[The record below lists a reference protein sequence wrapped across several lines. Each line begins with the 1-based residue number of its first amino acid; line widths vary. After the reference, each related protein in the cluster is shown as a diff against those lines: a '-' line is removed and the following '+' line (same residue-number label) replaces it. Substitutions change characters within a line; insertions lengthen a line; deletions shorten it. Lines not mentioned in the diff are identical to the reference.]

1 MDKQQ
6 TIHDLAIV
14 YANSKIIEFNLNKRS
29 AIACGNVSMSLEEIQ
44 YLKSAYDFAIK
55 NLSE

>member
-6 TIHDLAIV
+6 IIHDLAIV
-14 YANSKIIEFNLNKRS
+14 YANSKMIEFNLDKRS
-29 AIACGNVSMSLEEIQ
+29 AIACGNVSVSVEEIQ